1 MKHQLLFL
9 FLLTSIAAA
18 SQEQFTVYFDFDKD
32 KATAASQDK
41 LLKWIEGHHNAE
53 IKHIYGYADSIGT
66 PDYNI
71 KLSERRANYVA
82 GQLQAKGLAV
92 KNIEIKGF
100 GETTVFSEN
109 LASDRI
115 VVIHYNEQEKAPL
128 VVKAADSVA
137 VTPIK
142 TVTVPTQP
150 FTSGL
155 TAAVNAAKKGDRLRL
170 PNMNFYNGMEEML
183 PESKP
188 VLEELLA
195 IMKDNPKLKITI
207 EGHICCDR
215 LESDKLS
222 YRRAKVVYRYLIN
235 GGIAK
240 KRLDYRGYAGTSPI
254 HFIPEKND
262 EERAANRRVEIHITA
277 K

>member
-9 FLLTSIAAA
+9 FLLTSVAAA

-41 LLKWIEGHHNAE
+41 LLKWIHKYRDVE
-53 IKHIYGYADSIGT
+53 INHIYGYADSIGT

-82 GQLQAKGLAV
+82 VQLQAKGMAV
-92 KNIEIKGF
+92 TNVSIKGF
-100 GETTVFSEN
+100 GETSVFSEN

-115 VVIHYNEQEKAPL
+115 VVIHYTEQEKAPL
-128 VVKAADSVA
+128 VIKAADSVA

-142 TVTVPTQP
+142 SITVSAQP
-150 FTSGL
+150 YTSGL
-155 TAAVNAAKKGDRLRL
+155 TAAVSAAKKGDRLRL

-222 YRRAKVVYRYLIN
+222 YRRARVVYRYLIN

-262 EERAANRRVEIHITA
+262 EEKAANRRVEIHITA